1 MMLALDSEN
10 DKTKLL
16 KVQLRTKKNRNKNH
30 ETIIKNHGTF

>member
-1 MMLALDSEN
+1 MLALDSEN

-30 ETIIKNHGTF
+30 